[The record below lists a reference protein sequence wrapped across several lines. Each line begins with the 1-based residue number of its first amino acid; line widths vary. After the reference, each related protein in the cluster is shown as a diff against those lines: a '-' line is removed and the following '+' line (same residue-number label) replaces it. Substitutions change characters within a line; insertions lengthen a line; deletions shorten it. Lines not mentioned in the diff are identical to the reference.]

1 MVRDDG
7 DGHRACCS
15 TDPAPPVQRPLSE
28 ANPLSMSTSP
38 TKLDTSDTLG
48 QAEQSDSPM
57 ANHRCFFLVFGAT
70 VSFLSTGLLFGWP
83 ALVPLLRRDGQYCE
97 QCSDP
102 CSESK
107 SCTEQSVQF
116 NLIFTV
122 SQAVFTCGTVVAGL
136 MLDKCGPRITCTAGL
151 LAVASGCAIVAVSE
165 SDSLNLFLPGFICL
179 SLGAPAIHL
188 SCFHISNL
196 YPEKKAS
203 VHTTDP

>member
-1 MVRDDG
+1 MVSDDG

-15 TDPAPPVQRPLSE
+15 THPEVQCTPSE
-28 ANPLSMSTSP
+28 ANPLSISTSP
-38 TKLDTSDTLG
+38 TKQDDSDKPDHQT
-48 QAEQSDSPM
+48 EQSATSM

-70 VSFLSTGLLFGWP
+70 TSFLSTGLLFGWP
-83 ALVPLLRRDGQYCE
+83 ALVPLLLRDGQYCE

-122 SQAVFTCGTVVAGL
+122 SQAVFTCATVVAGL
-136 MLDKCGPRITCTAGL
+136 ILDKCGPRITCTSGL
-151 LAVASGCAIVAVSE
+151 LAVACGCAIVAVSE
-165 SDSLNLFLPGFICL
+165 SDSLNLFLPGFTCL
-179 SLGAPAIHL
+179 SMGAPAIHL
-188 SCFHISNL
+188 SWFHISNL

-203 VHTTDP
+203 VHATEP